1 MFARSRDVSLVNKL
15 NRELLGNVITQQ
27 ASFYK
32 YKLEETKVN
41 LYGESAGEKFYDGP
55 FIFNCLIDRD
65 PQQYGETEEGIF
77 FNQRINFY
85 FFRQDLK
92 DAQVEAEIGDIILY
106 QEGYYGVH
114 STVNNQYWSGKNPT
128 YPNDNSNGTPNPLNP
143 NLQLFGTNLSII
155 CTTYY
160 IPADKVAISPY
171 KERF

>member
-41 LYGESAGEKFYDGP
+41 LYDESAGEKFYDGP

-128 YPNDNSNGTPNPLNP
+128 YPNEPNPLNP
-143 NLQLFGTNLSII
+143 GLGDFGANISTL
-155 CTTYY
+155 CECYY

>member
-1 MFARSRDVSLVNKL
+1 MAMFGRSRDVSLVNKL

-41 LYGESAGEKFYDGP
+41 LYGESAGEKYYDGP

-77 FNQRINFY
+77 FNQRFNFF

-92 DAQVEAEIGDIILY
+92 DALVEAEIGDIILY

-114 STVNNQYWSGKNPT
+114 STVDNQYWTGKNPT
-128 YPNDNSNGTPNPLNP
+128 YPNEVNPLNP
-143 NLQLFGTNLSII
+143 GLGQYGANISTL
-155 CTTYY
+155 CECYY

>member
-1 MFARSRDVSLVNKL
+1 MAMFGRSRDVSLVNKL

-77 FNQRINFY
+77 FNQRINFF

-106 QEGYYGVH
+106 QEGY
-114 STVNNQYWSGKNPT
+114 
-128 YPNDNSNGTPNPLNP
+128 
-143 NLQLFGTNLSII
+143 
-155 CTTYY
+155 
-160 IPADKVAISPY
+160 
-171 KERF
+171 

>member
-65 PQQYGETEEGIF
+65 PQQYGETEEVIF

-128 YPNDNSNGTPNPLNP
+128 YPNEPNPLNP
-143 NLQLFGTNLSII
+143 GLGDFGANISTL
-155 CTTYY
+155 CECYY

>member
-41 LYGESAGEKFYDGP
+41 LYGESAGEKFYEGP
-55 FIFNCLIDRD
+55 FIFNCLIDRYT
-65 PQQYGETEEGIF
+65 QQYGETEEGIF

-92 DAQVEAEIGDIILY
+92 DALVEAEIGDIILY

-128 YPNDNSNGTPNPLNP
+128 YPNEPNPLNP
-143 NLQLFGTNLSII
+143 GLGDFGANISTL
-155 CTTYY
+155 CECYY

>member
-1 MFARSRDVSLVNKL
+1 MAMFARSRDVSLVNKL

-128 YPNDNSNGTPNPLNP
+128 YPNEPNPLNP
-143 NLQLFGTNLSII
+143 GLGDFGANISTL
-155 CTTYY
+155 CECYY